1 MGFRSDPNHCPRCR
15 ERVSAFAA
23 GCGLCGAD
31 LDPRRHARRRPLW
44 LRALTG
50 ALVSCIAVALI
61 VAAGLANKSPSRSS
75 DRPRRG
81 RAASRLGRPHRL
93 DDELERRA
101 VGVLRLVRDALGRAP
116 SAFGWMLCALDL
128 QFSPPREIAILGP
141 PESEVARA
149 ALATFDPNAVVAFG
163 PADGVPLLEGKTLV
177 DGRPAV
183 YVCER
188 FACQAPV
195 TEPKELVTKT

>member
-61 VAAGLANKSPSRSS
+61 VAAGLAQI
-75 DRPRRG
+75 
-81 RAASRLGRPHRL
+81 
-93 DDELERRA
+93 
-101 VGVLRLVRDALGRAP
+101 AL
-116 SAFGWMLCALDL
+116 S
-128 QFSPPREIAILGP
+128 Q
-141 PESEVARA
+141 
-149 ALATFDPNAVVAFG
+149 
-163 PADGVPLLEGKTLV
+163 
-177 DGRPAV
+177 
-183 YVCER
+183 
-188 FACQAPV
+188 
-195 TEPKELVTKT
+195 